1 MKPSKALVVIVA
13 SVSLVAC
20 ANRPET
26 IHASFVSH
34 ERFIDLSC
42 DQLVGRLASTRADL
56 DKYSKMQDE
65 KATGDAIGVFLVLVP
80 VSKLTGDYE
89 GEVARLKGEV
99 EAIETAQI
107 KNKCRAP

>member
-1 MKPSKALVVIVA
+1 MKFPQVLLAVFA
-13 SVSLVAC
+13 TATLVAC

-26 IHASFVSH
+26 IHASYVSH
-34 ERFIDLSC
+34 ERFMDLDC
-42 DQLVGRLASTRADL
+42 EQLVGKLASSRADL
-56 DKYSKMQDE
+56 VKYSKMQDE
-65 KATGDAIGVFLVLVP
+65 KANGDAVGVFLVLVP

-107 KNKCRAP
+107 KKKCTAP